1 MTNEPNPM
9 PNDSNP
15 RHPEFDLEKSIATM
29 SLRTGLK
36 RKTIKDLLDKN
47 YMYIEQLNRP
57 RRWEQQWPVMSRKNE
72 KR

>member
-1 MTNEPNPM
+1 MRNQM
-9 PNDSNP
+9 PNDTNP

-36 RKTIKDLLDKN
+36 RETIKDLLNKN
-47 YMYIEQLNRP
+47 YMYVETLDRP
-57 RRWEQQWPVMSRKNE
+57 RRWELQWPDMSQRNV